1 MMAVVTVTAAATTT
15 VTAADDDVD
24 KIKEDNNEDDNIDDN
39 EGEDDRRP
47 GDDGR
52 RRGEKVMATMA
63 SPQAGETSAND
74 NSGTRGMTAVHQL
87 GAALKK
93 HEKHGLPVV
102 LTFRPHQF
110 DVARTKLNGWQQR
123 PIDQV
128 GALGLGTTLPWRW
141 YQRAAASGP
150 WYKPITS
157 HG

>member
-1 MMAVVTVTAAATTT
+1 MA
-15 VTAADDDVD
+15 
-24 KIKEDNNEDDNIDDN
+24 
-39 EGEDDRRP
+39 
-47 GDDGR
+47 
-52 RRGEKVMATMA
+52 MMA

-74 NSGTRGMTAVHQL
+74 NSGARGMMAVHQL

-150 WYKPITS
+150 WCEPITS
-157 HG
+157 NGGQFWG